1 MNMLRVRP
9 YRRQQGRHAL
19 DHKAL
24 RGGIRRLH
32 LCEDL
37 LQHSGTS
44 FAIRIGIIFHPDT
57 AEHVGVS
64 RQKAR
69 QSGLHRDVTGS
80 HALEPDGDA
89 FAHMFH
95 KGGFVQVGH
104 THDKAHGYVA
114 FADRMAQA
122 LP

>member
-1 MNMLRVRP
+1 
-9 YRRQQGRHAL
+9 
-19 DHKAL
+19 
-24 RGGIRRLH
+24 
-32 LCEDL
+32 L
-37 LQHSGTS
+37 LQQSGST
-44 FAIRIGIIFHPDT
+44 FAIRLCVIFHADT
-57 AEHVGVS
+57 AEHVGMS
-64 RQKAR
+64 RQKAC

-80 HALEPDGDA
+80 HALEPDSDA